1 MIVFEIYKF
10 SQFFM
15 KSITKLFRIGPGP
28 SSSHTIA
35 PSNCAKAFR
44 KLLTEDKGDIDV
56 SLYGSLAFTGGGHKT
71 QNAIASVL
79 EGYNVR
85 FHLKP
90 LEPTDHP
97 LKMEFEY
104 HSFEENYT
112 YKNTYYSLGGGEIS
126 SPDDL
131 SVNEPDVYPFKD
143 FSSVKDY
150 MKENNISSIKDLCLA
165 FEKHNTDDEL
175 MIILKTMFKSIE
187 DGLKRTGQI
196 LTNNNPRLQY
206 FRCAGDI
213 EKVALKIE
221 EAEARREMLITAF
234 AYAVAE
240 NSATGCEVVTGPTC
254 GSSGVLPSVLYYGYK
269 YCGKTLEE
277 LRDSLYVAGMIGNI
291 VKQNASIA
299 GSIGGCQAEIGTA
312 SSMAAAALA
321 YIDGNSLYQ
330 IEYAAECA
338 MEHFLGLSCDPVDGF
353 VVIPCIERN
362 GMGAL
367 RAYNAFLYAKYIAPL
382 RINQVSF
389 DNVVSAMKITGDS
402 LSDKYKETAQGG
414 LAEILKNKDTHC

>member
-1 MIVFEIYKF
+1 
-10 SQFFM
+10 M
-15 KSITKLFRIGPGP
+15 KSITKLFRVGPGP

-35 PSNCAKAFR
+35 PSNCAKAFKR
-44 KLLTEDKGDIDV
+44 LLKEDSGDIEV
-56 SLYGSLAFTGGGHKT
+56 TLFGSLAFTGGGHKT
-71 QNAIASVL
+71 QDAISKVL
-79 EGYNVR
+79 QGYNVT
-85 FHLKP
+85 FNLKP
-90 LEPTDHP
+90 LEPTEHP
-97 LKMEFEY
+97 LKMIFEY
-104 HSFEENYT
+104 SSSNDGYSI
-112 YKNTYYSLGGGEIS
+112 KNTYYSLGGGEIA

-131 SVNEPDVYPFKD
+131 EVNEPDIYPFKD
-143 FSSVKDY
+143 FASIKAY
-150 MKENNISSIKDLCLA
+150 MVENNIKTIKEFCLR
-165 FEKHNTDDEL
+165 FEKPSLDDEL
-175 MIILKTMFKSIE
+175 MVILKTMFKSVE
-187 DGLKRTGQI
+187 DGLERKGQI

-206 FRCAGDI
+206 SRCAGDI
-213 EKVALKIE
+213 YRASQTIDEQ
-221 EAEARREMLITAF
+221 EAKREMLITSF

-240 NSATGCEVVTGPTC
+240 NSAAGCEVVTGPTC

-269 YCGKTLEE
+269 CRGKSLEE
-277 LRDSLYVAGMIGNI
+277 LRDSLYVAGIIGNI

-312 SSMAAAALA
+312 SSMAAAAIA
-321 YIDGNSLYQ
+321 FVDGNSLYQ

-382 RINQVSF
+382 RTNKVSF
-389 DNVVSAMKITGDS
+389 DDVVEAMKITGDS

-414 LAEILKNKDTHC
+414 LAEILKNKNSHC

>member
-1 MIVFEIYKF
+1 
-10 SQFFM
+10 M
-15 KSITKLFRIGPGP
+15 KSIAKLFRVGPGP

-35 PSNCAKAFR
+35 PSNCAKAFKR
-44 KLLTEDKGDIDV
+44 LLDDDKGDIDV
-56 SLYGSLAFTGGGHKT
+56 NLYGSLALTGGGHKT
-71 QNAIASVL
+71 QDAISNVFK
-79 EGYNVR
+79 GYNVH

-90 LEPTDHP
+90 LEPTEHP
-97 LKMEFEY
+97 LKMDFEF
-104 HSFEENYT
+104 HSDVDNCSI
-112 YKNTYYSLGGGEIS
+112 KSVYYSLGGGEIS

-131 SVNEPDVYPFKD
+131 SVNEPDIYPFKD
-143 FSSVKDY
+143 FA
-150 MKENNISSIKDLCLA
+150 SIKEYMSKNGLKTIKELCLM
-165 FEKHNTDDEL
+165 FEKPSIDDEL
-175 MIILKTMFKSIE
+175 MTILETMFKCIE
-187 DGLKRTGQI
+187 DGLKRTGKI
-196 LTNNNPRLQY
+196 PTNNNPRLQY
-206 FRCAGDI
+206 YRCAGEI
-213 EKVALKIE
+213 EKRALEISDQ
-221 EAEARREMLITAF
+221 EARREMLITAY

-277 LRDSLYVAGMIGNI
+277 LRDALYVAGMIGNV

-312 SSMAAAALA
+312 SSMAAAALVF
-321 YIDGNSLYQ
+321 IDGNSLYQ
-330 IEYAAECA
+330 MEYAAECA

-367 RAYNAFLYAKYIAPL
+367 RAYNAFLYAKYISPL
-382 RINQVSF
+382 HKNQVSF

-402 LSDKYKETAQGG
+402 LSSKYKETAQGG
-414 LAEILKNKDTHC
+414 LAEILKNKETHC